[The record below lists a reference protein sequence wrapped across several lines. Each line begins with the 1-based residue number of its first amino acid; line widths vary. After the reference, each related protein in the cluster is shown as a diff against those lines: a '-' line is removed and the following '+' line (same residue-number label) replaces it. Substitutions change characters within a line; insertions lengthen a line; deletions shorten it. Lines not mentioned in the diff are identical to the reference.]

1 MKNHVHGPAL
11 SPSQFGPRLLDRRDF
26 LRTAGGLA
34 GSVAL
39 LRLLAGDNLLAA
51 PAVGAV
57 RPKIDPDQ
65 PYAPRPPHF
74 EPKAKQVLVIFCV
87 GAVSHVDTFDYKPD
101 LFKYDGQKPPGI
113 PAVTFEG
120 PTGNIAK
127 PRWAFKPRG
136 QSGKMVSELLPNLAE
151 LADDMCFVHSL
162 TSMTSAHPQGENFL
176 NTGFTLEG
184 FPSLGA
190 WVTYA
195 LGTANQQLPAFV
207 AINDPRGKPR
217 SGKNNWGS
225 GFLPAAFQGTDFGA
239 ARPLANLG
247 RPERISPAA
256 DRRARDL
263 LDAFNAE
270 HARKFPGDTD
280 LAARIASYE
289 LAGRMQLSIPDVT
302 DLKSEPEH
310 VHKLYGTGTG
320 TDLKKDYAKNCILA
334 RRLLERGVRVV
345 QLFNGSDAQ
354 ANGISNWDSHAD
366 IERTH
371 AMQAEIFDQPTAALL
386 ADMKQRGLLKDTLV
400 VWCTEFGRMPFLQ
413 ANGTG
418 RDHNP
423 DAFTCFLM
431 GAGVKAGTSYGAS
444 DNFGFKAAQDAATLY
459 DFNATILHLLGLD
472 HERLTYY
479 NNGIERRL
487 TSVHGHVLKPMLA

>member
-1 MKNHVHGPAL
+1 MNTHAHGPAFT
-11 SPSQFGPRLLDRRDF
+11 PQQYGPRLLDRRAF
-26 LRTAGGLA
+26 LRTAGGMA
-34 GSVAL
+34 GSIAL
-39 LRLLAGDNLLAA
+39 LRLLGTDNLLAA
-51 PAVGAV
+51 PEGGPV
-57 RPKIDPDQ
+57 RPRIDPDH

-74 EPKAKQVLVIFCV
+74 EPRAKQVLVIFCV

-127 PRWAFKPRG
+127 PRWEFKPRG
-136 QSGKMVSELLPNLAE
+136 QSGKMISDLMPHLAG
-151 LADDMCFVHSL
+151 LADDMCFIHSL
-162 TSMTSAHPQGENFL
+162 TSRTSAHPQGENFL
-176 NTGFTLEG
+176 NTGSTFEG
-184 FPSLGA
+184 FPSMGA

-195 LGTANQQLPAFV
+195 LGTANQDLPAFV

-225 GFLPAAFQGTDFGA
+225 GFLPAAFQGTDFSA
-239 ARPLANLG
+239 ARPLANLV
-247 RPERISPAA
+247 RPDALSATT
-256 DRRARDL
+256 DRRTKDFLAEL
-263 LDAFNAE
+263 NAE

-289 LAGRMQLSIPDVT
+289 LAGRMQLSIPEVT

-310 VHKLYGTGTG
+310 VHRLYGTDTG

-345 QLFNGSDAQ
+345 QLCNGSDAQ
-354 ANGISNWDSHAD
+354 ANGISNWDSHANID
-366 IERTH
+366 KTH

-386 ADMKQRGLLKDTLV
+386 ADLKQRGLLQDTLV

-423 DAFTCFLM
+423 DAFTCWLM
-431 GAGVKAGTSYGAS
+431 GAGVKAGTSFGAS
-444 DNFGFKAAQDAATLY
+444 DDFGFKAVQNPATLY
-459 DFNATILHLLGLD
+459 DFNATVLHLLGLD

-479 NNGIERRL
+479 HNGFERRL
-487 TSVHGHVLKPMLA
+487 TDVHGHVLKPMLA

>member
-1 MKNHVHGPAL
+1 MNPHAHGPAFA
-11 SPSQFGPRLLDRRDF
+11 PSQFGPRLLDRREF

-39 LRLLAGDNLLAA
+39 LRLLGSDNLLAA
-51 PAVGAV
+51 SPAGAV
-57 RPKIDPDQ
+57 RPRIDPNQ

-74 EPKAKQVLVIFCV
+74 DARAKQVLVIFCV
-87 GAVSHVDTFDYKPD
+87 GAVSHVDTFDYKPA
-101 LFKYDGQKPPGI
+101 LFKYDGRKPPGI

-136 QSGKMVSELLPNLAE
+136 QSGKMISELLPHLAE
-151 LADDMCFVHSL
+151 LADDMCFIHSL
-162 TSMTSAHPQGENFL
+162 TSKTSAHPQGENFL
-176 NTGFTLEG
+176 NTGHTFEG

-195 LGTANQQLPAFV
+195 LGTDNQQLPAFV

-217 SGKNNWGS
+217 SGKNNWGA
-225 GFLPAAFQGTDFGA
+225 GFLPASFQGTDFNA
-239 ARPLANLG
+239 ARPLANLA
-247 RPERISPAA
+247 RPPSISPEC
-256 DRRARDL
+256 DRRTKDL
-263 LDAFNAE
+263 LAQLNAE
-270 HARKFPGDTD
+270 HARKFPGDTE

-310 VHKLYGTGTG
+310 VHKLYGTDSG
-320 TDLKKDYAKNCILA
+320 TDLKRAYAKNCILA
-334 RRLLERGVRVV
+334 RRLLEQGVRVV
-345 QLFNGSDAQ
+345 QLFNGADAQ
-354 ANGISNWDSHAD
+354 ANGISNWDSHANID
-366 IERTH
+366 KTH

-386 ADMKQRGLLKDTLV
+386 ADLKQRGLLKDTLV

-431 GAGVKAGTSYGAS
+431 GAGVKAGQTVGAS
-444 DNFGFKAAQDAATLY
+444 DEFGFKAVQDVATLY

-472 HERLTYY
+472 HERLTFYH
-479 NNGIERRL
+479 NGLERRL
-487 TSVHGHVLKPMLA
+487 TDVHGHAIHRMLA